1 LVNIRKELMF
11 YAEDVEEGLFILEK
25 EDVLLADTARILR

>member
-1 LVNIRKELMF
+1 MF

-25 EDVLLADTARILR
+25 EDAPPVVMAKVQR